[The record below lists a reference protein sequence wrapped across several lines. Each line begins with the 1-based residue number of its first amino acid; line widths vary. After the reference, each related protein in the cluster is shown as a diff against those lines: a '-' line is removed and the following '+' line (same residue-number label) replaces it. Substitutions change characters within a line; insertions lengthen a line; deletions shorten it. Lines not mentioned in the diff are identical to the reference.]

1 MANHVENLYNYH
13 VWANQRIIDHL
24 KTLSPEKYQKE
35 MKSVFPSVSKVYL
48 ISIWWNMDGL
58 IPSRVRV

>member
-24 KTLSPEKYQKE
+24 KTL
-35 MKSVFPSVSKVYL
+35 
-48 ISIWWNMDGL
+48 
-58 IPSRVRV
+58 